1 MMDGHVG
8 SWPKKQLQE
17 PTYSED
23 EIPIRMLS
31 LVLVG

>member
-8 SWPKKQLQE
+8 SWAKRQLQE
-17 PTYSED
+17 PTCSED
-23 EIPIRMLS
+23 EILIRMLN